1 MGHRRS
7 SVSDGH
13 PPSKAIAT
21 FPLRTFETHCKGLR
35 MTLRT
40 KWRCHVALQPIEDV
54 IRKGEAASGDDAQ
67 YYCISEETFENVVLG
82 AQVQRSDGLA
92 LVFNRVKDDDIRP
105 VEIDLF
111 PLLKLRWAHWEFFP
125 LPSARR
131 WPRGTCPGGRGQ
143 PPRCWASP

>member
-1 MGHRRS
+1 
-7 SVSDGH
+7 
-13 PPSKAIAT
+13 
-21 FPLRTFETHCKGLR
+21 

-105 VEIDLF
+105 VEIDLPPSETEMGALGIF
-111 PLLKLRWAHWEFFP
+111 SASERAQVATRDLSGRKRAAAAMLGLA
-125 LPSARR
+125 LSSARF
-131 WPRGTCPGGRGQ
+131 
-143 PPRCWASP
+143 S